1 MNHRQSPNFPA
12 SPSEAKS
19 ALIALFEAFPADR
32 GEGTAAVATYLIAI
46 DGYSLRSIQGAVK
59 RIIRGE
65 VSDIDKRFLPSPAQL
80 GNVCAYLEKLY
91 SPPEPV
97 KALPAPGDGER
108 TAEEQARIDAVVG
121 KWRKDNGRHT
131 TRGEIIT
138 DREAVPAA
146 RLAALDAAVKVA
158 AEKLKSDSYRL
169 SPEAL
174 ATFNKDHLDRVA
186 VPDPGEQYDAY
197 EAGRAA

>member
-1 MNHRQSPNFPA
+1 MSNQHHTFA
-12 SPSEAKS
+12 SPAD
-19 ALIALFEAFPADR
+19 ALRALFAAWPADK
-32 GEGTAAVATYLIAI
+32 GEGTGFAEAYIIAVQ
-46 DGYSLRSIQGAVK
+46 GYSLRAIDGAVK

-65 VSDIDKRFLPSPAQL
+65 VSDIDRRFLPSPAQL

-108 TAEEQARIDAVVG
+108 TAEEQARIDAIVG
-121 KWRKDNGRHT
+121 KWRKDHGRHQPG
-131 TRGEIIT
+131 GEIIT

-146 RLAALDAAVKVA
+146 RLEALDNAVKVA
-158 AEKLKSDSYRL
+158 AEKLKTASYRL

-174 ATFNKDHLDRVA
+174 ATFSKEHLDSVA
-186 VPDPGEQYDAY
+186 VEDPGTAY
-197 EAGRAA
+197 TQWQSKERAA